1 MRKFALLFAVVLM
14 GAAAPALAQS
24 VDDPASAEPVVDPAP
39 SGVELSNAT
48 VDSNGVTVEQPGV
61 DAPVSD
67 THEGNREVI
76 DFDPEGHTGTAD
88 ADR

>member
-39 SGVELSNAT
+39 SGVELSNADLAAAARGVVRHMHPFRGRVAGL
-48 VDSNGVTVEQPGV
+48 VDDLVKGQAQPDHGLEQL
-61 DAPVSD
+61 
-67 THEGNREVI
+67 
-76 DFDPEGHTGTAD
+76 GH
-88 ADR
+88 